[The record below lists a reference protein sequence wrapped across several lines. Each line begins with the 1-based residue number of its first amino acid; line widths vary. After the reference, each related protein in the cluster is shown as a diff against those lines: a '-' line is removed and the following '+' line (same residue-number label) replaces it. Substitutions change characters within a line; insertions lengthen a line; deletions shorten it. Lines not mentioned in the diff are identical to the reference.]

1 MQNLYDL
8 NSILN
13 AIDDI
18 HNKPKKIIP
27 LKSNNFKK
35 IKENVTPNAEISPIT
50 EKLILEA
57 ENYKKMLKN
66 KSSVLSNTIADVLD
80 SPAITEDV
88 LDSPAITEDVLILS
102 NKYEYEEKNIE
113 IVNLD
118 KNEEHLINKEH
129 IINED
134 NYEEDKSFL
143 INKKKNNL
151 SEDVIKTLLSQESI
165 IKTFEKN
172 EEKLRL
178 KIVDLQQDISLLNNK
193 KANVNNNPALKKKEN
208 ISEQTTTKTESELIF
223 YKENYERLII
233 KNNDLKKKLT
243 NSKQQIIGFEQNLK
257 ELEGAFE
264 KLNNIL
270 SKNSIVKITE
280 PSQNDPLNLGD
291 SMEILQ
297 EPKNPTIYSVDI
309 KPKK

>member
-1 MQNLYDL
+1 M
-8 NSILN
+8 
-13 AIDDI
+13 
-18 HNKPKKIIP
+18 
-27 LKSNNFKK
+27 
-35 IKENVTPNAEISPIT
+35 
-50 EKLILEA
+50 
-57 ENYKKMLKN
+57 
-66 KSSVLSNTIADVLD
+66 
-80 SPAITEDV
+80 
-88 LDSPAITEDVLILS
+88 
-102 NKYEYEEKNIE
+102 
-113 IVNLD
+113 
-118 KNEEHLINKEH
+118 
-129 IINED
+129 
-134 NYEEDKSFL
+134 
-143 INKKKNNL
+143 KKKNNL

-165 IKTFEKN
+165 IKNFEKN

-178 KIVDLQQDISLLNNK
+178 KIVDLEQDISLFNNK
-193 KANVNNNPALKKKEN
+193 KDNVNHNPTFNKKEN
-208 ISEQTTTKTESELIF
+208 IPEQTITKKESELIF

-233 KNNDLKKKLT
+233 ENNDLKKRLT
-243 NSKQQIIGFEQNLK
+243 NARQQIIGFEQNLK